1 MSDDTPAPEPTAVQL
16 TRMEGIL
23 TLVAYKTDNLVL
35 TVGQHAKDIAGLQLK
50 VQSLD
55 QEAEARERTVVQ
67 TAQALREAKEQQDAT
82 ARAEMQKSERAWT
95 PTARLFAIT
104 TAIAGAVAAYASIR
118 PH

>member
-1 MSDDTPAPEPTAVQL
+1 MMDEVPATEPTAVQL

-55 QEAEARERTVVQ
+55 QEAEAREKTVEQ
-67 TAQALREAKEQQDAT
+67 TAKALREAKETADAT
-82 ARAEMQKSERAWT
+82 ARAEMQKSAAAWT
-95 PTARLFAIT
+95 PMTRLFAVT
-104 TAIAGAVAAYASIR
+104 TAIGGVIAAYASIR